1 MNASLR
7 LALPGLLLSL
17 ATLAGCAGG
26 PPTPD
31 WQMTAQSAI
40 GRFASG
46 YMDGNKAVEAAEWRQ
61 AREQIASTGKV
72 ELVIRIELL
81 RCATRVASLVFEP
94 CAGFERLR
102 ADATP
107 ADLAYAAYLEGKLSP
122 GDAALLP
129 AWHQSVAAA
138 GDDVTAAAAVK
149 RIADPLSALVAA
161 GALTRAGRASPALLA
176 TAVDT
181 ASAQGWR
188 RPLLAWLSV
197 QATRAEQAGA
207 GAEAGR
213 IRRRIDLVQ
222 GSDAGVAPVKD

>member
-1 MNASLR
+1 MTTLAR
-7 LALPGLLLSL
+7 PALPGVLLLFS
-17 ATLAGCAGG
+17 ALAGCASG

-40 GRFASG
+40 GRFESA
-46 YMDGNKAVEAAEWRQ
+46 YMDGNSAIEAAEWRQ
-61 AREQIASTGKV
+61 ARTQIASTGKV
-72 ELVIRIELL
+72 DLLIRIELV

-102 ADATP
+102 ADAAP
-107 ADLAYAAYLEGKLSP
+107 ADLAYANYLAASMRA

-129 AWHQSVAAA
+129 EQHKNVAVA
-138 GDDVTAAAAVK
+138 GDDTAAAAAAQ

-161 GALTRAGRASPALLA
+161 GALLRAGRATPALLA

-207 GAEAGR
+207 AAEAGR

-222 GSDAGVAPVKD
+222 GTDAGAAPAN